1 MSIHISRTKR
11 RIVAADEDGFNF
23 GEGSGVTDEFP
34 SNDPMGEDTFDD
46 NLDNMADTIDDMQDQ
61 LDEVQEDDV
70 NIDVDNNI
78 ANHYIVECDRCKG
91 IFISAMVESDQEVEK
106 ISGKCPLC
114 EKESEQYI
122 KWIVRDVN
130 DRDKEI

>member
-1 MSIHISRTKR
+1 MSIRISRSKR
-11 RIVAADEDGFNF
+11 RIVAADEDFNF
-23 GEGSGVTDEFP
+23 GEGGVTDEFP
-34 SNDPMGEDTFDD
+34 SGDMMGDGESFDD

-78 ANHYIVECDRCKG
+78 ANHYIVECDKCQG

-114 EKESEQYI
+114 EKDSDQYI
-122 KWIVRDVN
+122 KWIVRDIN